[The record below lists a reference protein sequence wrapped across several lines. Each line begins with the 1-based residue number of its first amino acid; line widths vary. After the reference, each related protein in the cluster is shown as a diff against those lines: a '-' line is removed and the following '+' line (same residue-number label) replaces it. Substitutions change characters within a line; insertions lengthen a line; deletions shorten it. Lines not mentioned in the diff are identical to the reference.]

1 MRCPERDRLL
11 QGGIIT
17 GGSSPTAS
25 PHRAGGLS
33 PAPAGGPG
41 PEVVS
46 EKILGLA
53 ADGLPCQFY
62 LGMAEAESLCGDIQ
76 KLPGCGPGQMAL
88 GVPT

>member
-1 MRCPERDRLL
+1 ME
-11 QGGIIT
+11 
-17 GGSSPTAS
+17 AS

-46 EKILGLA
+46 EKTLGLE

-62 LGMAEAESLCGDIQ
+62 LGMAERRSLSVEIFKSCLDVVWGRW
-76 KLPGCGPGQMAL
+76 L
-88 GVPT
+88 